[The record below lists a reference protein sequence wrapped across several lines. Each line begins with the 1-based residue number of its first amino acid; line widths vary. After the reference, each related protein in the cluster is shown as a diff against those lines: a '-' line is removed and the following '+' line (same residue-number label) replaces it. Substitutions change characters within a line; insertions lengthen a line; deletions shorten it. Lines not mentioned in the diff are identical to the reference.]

1 MMEPEQNRKNVS
13 EKLLH
18 YRRHLRVL
26 EKAKDQ
32 DLDNEFI
39 VSGIITKF
47 IIQFELG
54 WKVLKELL
62 TYEGVSSAGSG
73 SPREIIKQAFRFYP
87 CIEEKV
93 WLSMLA
99 QRNNL
104 SHIYDAQAARR
115 LMETIIR
122 DYIPAFQ
129 KLEDS
134 ILRRYHELLEPL

>member
-1 MMEPEQNRKNVS
+1 MKKFDN
-13 EKLLH
+13 
-18 YRRHLRVL
+18 YRSNLRVL
-26 EKAKDQ
+26 ETAQEQ
-32 DLDNEFI
+32 DLANEFI
-39 VSGIITKF
+39 VSGIIDKF
-47 IIQFELG
+47 FVQFELG

-62 TYEGVSSAGSG
+62 TYEGVASAGSG

-87 CIEEKV
+87 CIEEEV

-122 DYIPAFQ
+122 DFIPAFQ

-134 ILRRYHELLEPL
+134 ILRRYHELLETL

>member
-1 MMEPEQNRKNVS
+1 MKKFDNYQSN
-13 EKLLH
+13 
-18 YRRHLRVL
+18 LRVL
-26 EKAKDQ
+26 ETAKEQ

-39 VSGIITKF
+39 VSGIIDKF
-47 IIQFELG
+47 FVQFELG
-54 WKVLKELL
+54 WKVLKALL
-62 TYEGVSSAGSG
+62 TYEGVASAGSG

-87 CIEEKV
+87 CIEEDV

-104 SHIYDAQAARR
+104 TQIYDAQAARR

-134 ILRRYHELLEPL
+134 ILRRYHELLETL

>member
-1 MMEPEQNRKNVS
+1 MKKFDNYQSN
-13 EKLLH
+13 
-18 YRRHLRVL
+18 LRVL
-26 EKAKDQ
+26 ETAKEQ

-39 VSGIITKF
+39 VSGIIDKF
-47 IIQFELG
+47 FVQFELG

-62 TYEGVSSAGSG
+62 TYEGVASAGSG

-87 CIEEKV
+87 CIEEDV

-99 QRNNL
+99 QRKNL
-104 SHIYDAQAARR
+104 THIYDAQAARR

-122 DYIPAFQ
+122 EYIPAFQ

-134 ILRRYHELLEPL
+134 ILRRYHELLETL

>member
-1 MMEPEQNRKNVS
+1 MKKFDN
-13 EKLLH
+13 
-18 YRRHLRVL
+18 YRSNLRVL
-26 EKAKDQ
+26 ETAQEQ
-32 DLDNEFI
+32 DLANEFI
-39 VSGIITKF
+39 VSGIIDKF
-47 IIQFELG
+47 FVQFELG

-62 TYEGVSSAGSG
+62 TYEGVASAGSG

-87 CIEEKV
+87 CIEEEV

-134 ILRRYHELLEPL
+134 ILHRYHELLETL

>member
-1 MMEPEQNRKNVS
+1 MKKFDNYQSN
-13 EKLLH
+13 
-18 YRRHLRVL
+18 LRVL
-26 EKAKDQ
+26 ETAKEQ

-39 VSGIITKF
+39 VSGIIDKF
-47 IIQFELG
+47 FVQFELG

-62 TYEGVSSAGSG
+62 TYEGVASAGSG

-87 CIEEKV
+87 CIEEDV

-104 SHIYDAQAARR
+104 TQIYDAQAARR

-134 ILRRYHELLEPL
+134 ILRRYYELLETL

>member
-1 MMEPEQNRKNVS
+1 MKKFDN
-13 EKLLH
+13 
-18 YRRHLRVL
+18 YRSNLRVL
-26 EKAKDQ
+26 VTAKEQ
-32 DLDNEFI
+32 DLNNEFI
-39 VSGIITKF
+39 VSGIIDKF
-47 IIQFELG
+47 FVQFELG

-62 TYEGVSSAGSG
+62 TYEGVASAGSG

-87 CIEEKV
+87 CIEEDV

-104 SHIYDAQAARR
+104 THIYDAQAARR

-134 ILRRYHELLEPL
+134 ILRRYNELLDAL

>member
-1 MMEPEQNRKNVS
+1 MILCLTTRGECSASDITWQNTGIRIKVV
-13 EKLLH
+13 EEL
-18 YRRHLRVL
+18 RHLAQEHGLR
-26 EKAKDQ
+26 
-32 DLDNEFI
+32 
-39 VSGIITKF
+39 
-47 IIQFELG
+47 
-54 WKVLKELL
+54 KVLKELL
-62 TYEGVSSAGSG
+62 TYEGVASAGSG

-87 CIEEKV
+87 CIEEDV

-134 ILRRYHELLEPL
+134 ILRRYQEILETL

>member
-1 MMEPEQNRKNVS
+1 MKKFDN
-13 EKLLH
+13 
-18 YRRHLRVL
+18 YRSNLRVL
-26 EKAKDQ
+26 ETAKEQ

-39 VSGIITKF
+39 VSGIIDKF
-47 IIQFELG
+47 FVQFELG

-62 TYEGVSSAGSG
+62 TYEGVASAGSG

-87 CIEEKV
+87 CIEEEV

-99 QRNNL
+99 QRNNFT
-104 SHIYDAQAARR
+104 HIYDAQAARR

-134 ILRRYHELLEPL
+134 ILRRYHELLDTL

>member
-1 MMEPEQNRKNVS
+1 MKKFDNYQSN
-13 EKLLH
+13 
-18 YRRHLRVL
+18 LRVL
-26 EKAKDQ
+26 ETAKEQ

-39 VSGIITKF
+39 VSGIIDKLF
-47 IIQFELG
+47 VQFELG

-62 TYEGVSSAGSG
+62 TYEGVASAGSG

-87 CIEEKV
+87 CIEEDV

-99 QRNNL
+99 QRKNL
-104 SHIYDAQAARR
+104 THIYDAQAARR

-134 ILRRYHELLEPL
+134 ILCRYHELLETL

>member
-1 MMEPEQNRKNVS
+1 MKKFDNYQSN
-13 EKLLH
+13 
-18 YRRHLRVL
+18 LRVL
-26 EKAKDQ
+26 ETAKEQ

-39 VSGIITKF
+39 VSGIIDKF
-47 IIQFELG
+47 FVQFELG

-62 TYEGVSSAGSG
+62 TYEGVASAGSG

-87 CIEEKV
+87 CIEEDV

-104 SHIYDAQAARR
+104 TQIYEAQAARR

-134 ILRRYHELLEPL
+134 ILRRYHELLETL

>member
-1 MMEPEQNRKNVS
+1 MKKFDNYQSN
-13 EKLLH
+13 
-18 YRRHLRVL
+18 LRVL
-26 EKAKDQ
+26 ETAKEQ
-32 DLDNEFI
+32 DFDNEFI
-39 VSGIITKF
+39 VSGIIDKF
-47 IIQFELG
+47 FVQFELG

-62 TYEGVSSAGSG
+62 TYEGAASAGSG

-87 CIEEKV
+87 CIEEDV

-104 SHIYDAQAARR
+104 THIYDAQAARR

-134 ILRRYHELLEPL
+134 ILRRYHELLETL

>member
-1 MMEPEQNRKNVS
+1 LKKFDN
-13 EKLLH
+13 
-18 YRRHLRVL
+18 YRSNLRVL
-26 EKAKDQ
+26 ETAQEQ
-32 DLDNEFI
+32 DLANEFI
-39 VSGIITKF
+39 VSGIIDKF
-47 IIQFELG
+47 FVQFELG
-54 WKVLKELL
+54 WKVLKEFL
-62 TYEGVSSAGSG
+62 TYEGVASAGSG

-87 CIEEKV
+87 CIEEEV

-134 ILRRYHELLEPL
+134 ILRRYHELLETL

>member
-1 MMEPEQNRKNVS
+1 MKKFDNYQSN
-13 EKLLH
+13 
-18 YRRHLRVL
+18 LRVL
-26 EKAKDQ
+26 ETAKEQ

-39 VSGIITKF
+39 VSGIIDKLF
-47 IIQFELG
+47 VQFELG

-62 TYEGVSSAGSG
+62 TYEGVASAGSG

-87 CIEEKV
+87 CIEEDV

-99 QRNNL
+99 QRKNL
-104 SHIYDAQAARR
+104 THIYDAQAARR

-134 ILRRYHELLEPL
+134 ILSRYHELLETL

>member
-1 MMEPEQNRKNVS
+1 MKKFDNYQINLR
-13 EKLLH
+13 LL
-18 YRRHLRVL
+18 
-26 EKAKDQ
+26 ETAKEQ

-39 VSGIITKF
+39 VSGIIDKF
-47 IIQFELG
+47 FVQFELG

-62 TYEGVSSAGSG
+62 TYEGVASAGSG

-87 CIEEKV
+87 CIEEDV

-104 SHIYDAQAARR
+104 THIYDAQAARR

-129 KLEDS
+129 ELEDS
-134 ILRRYHELLEPL
+134 ILRRYHELLETL